1 MRKLLDA
8 GNVDNSNP
16 ADYPDG
22 RIKDNTGA
30 GNGTPVNEFTKG
42 DIHQTFLK
50 AKRLYGIV
58 ENDLPDN
65 ETNGFQMLDG
75 IIALASKNDFILTIS
90 DNAGILNVPVKLGYM
105 IVGEQIV
112 CKAGLDKSTQTQIQG
127 TDGALSTIT
136 YIGNFKTNE
145 YVRLIKTASNA
156 ITLVRL
162 VDSVNAD
169 LVAGENGY
177 LKKANQTQSD
187 AGTSDLVALTPLVDK
202 VTFTKRVNGTDSDDY
217 LAKPTGDVD
226 ERNGLISAELI
237 KKLIDFESS
246 VKNTGFISGINPGS
260 SGSYT
265 VGGDVVSAVVFDAG
279 SGHTAIT
286 VTVANTLTD
295 LDYFVR
301 MSVQSLSVDINTDT
315 SIETPVFK
323 PISATVFRISI
334 RESAGSTQ
342 NLKIH
347 IETVKL

>member
-50 AKRLYGIV
+50 AKRLYGIT
-58 ENDLPDN
+58 ENGLPDN

-90 DNAGILNVPVKLGYM
+90 DNAGVLSVPVKLGYM
-105 IVGEQIV
+105 KIGEQIV
-112 CKAGLDKSTQTQIQG
+112 CKAGLDKSTQTIIQG
-127 TDGALSTIT
+127 TDGANFTIA
-136 YIGNFKTNE
+136 YVGIFKANE
-145 YVRLIKTASNA
+145 YVRLVKTASNT
-156 ITLVRL
+156 ITLIRL
-162 VDSVNAD
+162 VDAVNAD
-169 LVAGENGY
+169 LAVGEYGY
-177 LKKANQTQSD
+177 LKKASQSESD
-187 AGTSDLVALTPLVDK
+187 AGIIDTKSITPLVEK
-202 VTFTKRVNGTDSDDY
+202 VTFTKRVNGTDSEAY
-217 LAKPTGDVD
+217 LATQVA
-226 ERNGLISAELI
+226 NGLMSLED
-237 KKLIDFESS
+237 KTKLDNFESN
-246 VKNTGFISGINPGS
+246 VKNIGFISGVNPGS

-265 VGGDVVSAVVFDAG
+265 VGGDVVSAVVFNSG

-295 LDYFVR
+295 VNYFVR

-315 SIETPVFK
+315 STETPVFQ
-323 PISATVFRISI
+323 PISATVFRISL
-334 RESAGSTQ
+334 RESAGTTQ